1 MLKRMIVEDAVI
13 NGTTFKISPLPAFFS
28 AKVFG
33 DLVSAVLPIVGAAS
47 LASGVSSL
55 DLSSINLEDA
65 AGSFDEDSIV
75 SALGKI
81 NGDVLVRIVS
91 ELLLDYQN
99 VRIMDGVEWRV
110 MTREDFD
117 EIFCMSVFGIFE
129 LSAAVIAQN
138 YRSFF
143 GDVAALFG
151 RLKKAR
157 LDKDKEKTS
166 LDTAS
171 LTARS

>member
-1 MLKRMIVEDAVI
+1 MLKRMIVEDVVV

-33 DLVSAVLPIVGAAS
+33 DLVSTVFPIIGAAS

-55 DLSSINLEDA
+55 DLSSGNLEEA
-65 AGSFDEDSIV
+65 AASLDEDSIV

-81 NGDVLVRIVS
+81 NGDVLVRIIS

-99 VRIMDGVEWRV
+99 VRIMDGVEWRA

-117 EIFCMSVFGIFE
+117 EIFCMSVFGVFE

-143 GDVAALFG
+143 GDVDALFG
-151 RLKKAR
+151 RLKKER
-157 LDKDKEKTS
+157 LDKAKKVTS
-166 LDTAS
+166 PGTETS
-171 LTARS
+171 TARS